1 MNEDSAD
8 QLLEHAGEVYA
19 DWRVAGHKPSD
30 VPAFEKLCVQHPM
43 LATYLKRIRKLDV
56 GTRLVA
62 EEEGAAAGGLAL
74 GEGLDV
80 NRTAIEDRKDRPGK
94 EAEIRARA
102 MMEKVRHRKLIFGKY
117 HLTGLTSDW
126 SQIGKGGAGSVYR
139 AWDEDL
145 MRQVALK
152 LLHKKY
158 VDPVNGVD
166 AGQRRRAQARFVHEA
181 QLTAQLDH
189 PGIVPLHDFGTTSTG
204 RPYFTMKMV
213 KGKTLGQVMELMHR
227 RSGSWNLARTLG
239 AFIKACETIAYAHDK
254 GVIHRDLKPAN
265 IMVGKFGEVYVMD
278 WGLLKRVE
286 RDEGQISP
294 AITQFADLPNSPDMD
309 ARAGEGITDQG
320 DALGTATYM
329 SPEQAVGDLDAVGRG
344 SDIYGLGAILYHILA
359 GAAPFMA
366 NGQNPRVMAII
377 EAHRSGDGPD
387 SIDSV
392 APRAPVELR
401 RIVTKSM
408 AYRPDDRYATATDM
422 ANELLAFIEGRVGKE
437 WVSSPVRS
445 TLRWARH
452 RPSTALLM
460 LLSVCIAG
468 FLLFRAFRPSET
480 YSRPVFAGKQV
491 RAAVGD
497 WVQENGEEELPQVLK
512 LVGELVEADE
522 DSREAIIQEIAERVR
537 RAKALP
543 AEPKLPASRLPGP
556 QLPGE
561 EGSR

>member
-1 MNEDSAD
+1 MNDDSAD

-19 DWRVAGHKPSD
+19 DWRVEGHKPSD
-30 VPAFEKLCVQHPM
+30 APAFEKLCVQQPM
-43 LATYLKRIRKLDV
+43 LATYLKRIRKLDI

-62 EEEGAAAGGLAL
+62 EEEGAAAGGLAF

-80 NRTAIEDRKDRPGK
+80 NRTAIEDRANRPGK

-158 VDPVNGVD
+158 VDPVDGVD

-278 WGLLKRVE
+278 WGLLKKVE
-286 RDEGQISP
+286 REEGQLSP
-294 AITQFADLPNSPDMD
+294 AITQFADMPNGPEIGSGID
-309 ARAGEGITDQG
+309 ALAADGITDQG

-366 NGQNPRVMAII
+366 GGQNPRVMAII
-377 EAHRSGDGPD
+377 EAHRAGEGPE
-387 SIDSV
+387 SIDIV
-392 APRAPVELR
+392 APRAPIELR

-408 AYRPDDRYATATDM
+408 AYRPGDRYATATDM

-437 WVSSPVRS
+437 WASSPVRS
-445 TLRWARH
+445 SLRWARH
-452 RPSTALLM
+452 RPSAAALTV
-460 LLSVCIAG
+460 LSVGIAG
-468 FLLFRAFRPSET
+468 FFLFKAFRPSET
-480 YSRPVFAGKQV
+480 YSRPVFAGQTV

-497 WVQENGEEELPQVLK
+497 WVEENGEEELPQVLK

-522 DSREAIIQEIAERVR
+522 GAREAIIQEIAERIR
-537 RAKALP
+537 RR
-543 AEPKLPASRLPGP
+543 EASSEEP
-556 QLPGE
+556 QLPGD

>member
-1 MNEDSAD
+1 MSEDSDD
-8 QLLEHAGEVYA
+8 QLLEDAGEVYA
-19 DWRVAGHKPSD
+19 DWRVAGHQPSD
-30 VPAFEKLCVQHPM
+30 GPAFEALCVQHPM

-56 GTRLVA
+56 GTRRIA
-62 EEEGAAAGGLAL
+62 QEEGAAAGGLAF

-80 NRTAIEDRKDRPGK
+80 NRTAIGDRTNRPGK

-158 VDPVNGVD
+158 VDPVDGVD

-189 PGIVPLHDFGTTSTG
+189 PGIVPLHDFGSTSTG

-213 KGKTLGQVMELMHR
+213 KGKTLGEVMELMHR

-239 AFIKACETIAYAHDK
+239 AFIKACEAIAYAHDK

-286 RDEGQISP
+286 RDERQVSP
-294 AITQFADLPNSPDMD
+294 AITQFADLPASPDLD
-309 ARAGEGITDQG
+309 ARAGDGITDQG

-329 SPEQAVGDLDAVGRG
+329 SPEQAVGDLDAVDRC
-344 SDIYGLGAILYHILA
+344 SDIYGLGSILYHILS
-359 GAAPFMA
+359 GSAPFMA
-366 NGQNPRVMAII
+366 NGENPRVMAII
-377 EAHRSGDGPD
+377 EAHRNGDGPESLD
-387 SIDSV
+387 VV
-392 APRAPVELR
+392 APRAPKELR
-401 RIVTKSM
+401 RIAAKAM
-408 AYRPDDRYATATDM
+408 AYRPDDRYATATD
-422 ANELLAFIEGRVGKE
+422 LAGEVIDFIEGRVGKE
-437 WVSSPVRS
+437 WASSPVRS
-445 TLRWARH
+445 SLRWARH
-452 RPSTALLM
+452 RPSAAALAVLTVV
-460 LLSVCIAG
+460 LGGVSFFKAL
-468 FLLFRAFRPSET
+468 RTPET
-480 YSRPVFAGKQV
+480 YSRPVFAGSQV

-497 WVQENGEEELPQVLK
+497 WVQENGEEELPEILK
-512 LVGELVEADE
+512 LVDELVEAKDGAR
-522 DSREAIIQEIAERVR
+522 DAIVDQISERVR
-537 RAKALP
+537 
-543 AEPKLPASRLPGP
+543 SRTNPSDEP
-556 QLPGE
+556 QLPGD